1 MTEVEDPV
9 TTLVRLFKTNMRVVN
24 DDNSIANIYA
34 SREWYDR
41 ELLKNYDGQVTVGL
55 RQPSSIR
62 PVSLNHALTQRV
74 LNFKVDCWTLD
85 KAGKQ
90 AGNRTR
96 SKLREEILRV
106 VRQKRFSP
114 NETLYDFCGL
124 GLAGPHDAF
133 QAASGA
139 DLIPSSS
146 NWIEFTAVQY
156 QNLWYSDDTRA
167 SKSTSVDLE
176 YAMILFKIKLETSKH
191 DPYENSVSKIVL
203 SFEGYG
209 TAPAGSGVTVKAWN
223 HVTAAWENA
232 QTSSG
237 DSDETIAIT
246 STANLTDFIEMDS
259 QGVGYIY
266 VLARTSNPSDGVTPA
281 VLHCDYVKCTLT
293 VTGLT
298 HIKFG
303 TFHDADD
310 VSVKPFLL
318 HTEFQV
324 IGWMF
329 ENVPAT

>member
-9 TTLVRLFKTNMRVVN
+9 TTLVRLFKANVRVVN

-55 RQPSSIR
+55 RQPSQIK
-62 PVSLNHALTQRV
+62 PVSLTHALTQRI

-85 KAGKQ
+85 RVGKQ

-96 SKLREEILRV
+96 SKLREEILRI

-114 NETLYDFCGL
+114 NETLYDYCGL
-124 GLAGPHDAF
+124 GLAGPHHAF
-133 QAASGA
+133 QAASTA
-139 DLIPSSS
+139 ELTPSSS
-146 NWIEFTAVQY
+146 NWTEFTALQY

-167 SKSTSVDLE
+167 SKSTSVNLE
-176 YAMILFKIKLETSKH
+176 YAMLLFKVKLETAKY
-191 DPYENSVSKIVL
+191 DPHEDNVNKISL
-203 SFEGYG
+203 SLEGYG
-209 TAPAGSGVTVKAWN
+209 TAPAGNGVTIKVWN
-223 HVTAAWENA
+223 NVSATWENA

-237 DSDETIAIT
+237 SSDEVVTIT
-246 STANLTDFIEMDS
+246 LTADMASFVEMDS

-266 VLARTSNPSDGVTPA
+266 LLARTTNPSDGVTPA

-303 TFHDADD
+303 SFHDADD

>member
-1 MTEVEDPV
+1 MSEVEDPV
-9 TTLVRLFKTNMRVVN
+9 TTLVRLFKTYIRVVN

-41 ELLKNYDGQVTVGL
+41 ELLKNHDAQVTVGL
-55 RQPSSIR
+55 RQPSSIK

-74 LNFKVDCWTLD
+74 LNFKVDCWTID
-85 KAGKQ
+85 KVGKQ

-133 QAASGA
+133 HAASTA
-139 DLIPSSS
+139 ELIPSSS
-146 NWIEFTAVQY
+146 NWVEFTALQY
-156 QNLWYSDDTRA
+156 QNLWYSDDSRI
-167 SKSTSVDLE
+167 SKSTSVNLE
-176 YAMILFKIKLETSKH
+176 YAMILFKIKLETSKY
-191 DPYENSVSKIVL
+191 DPHENSVNRIVL

-209 TAPAGSGVTVKAWN
+209 TSPTGNGVTVKVWN
-223 HVTAAWENA
+223 HVNGAWENA

-237 DSDETIAIT
+237 GSDETIT
-246 STANLTDFIEMDS
+246 TALTADLASFIEMDS

-266 VLARTSNPSDGVTPA
+266 LLARTSNPSDGVSPA
-281 VLHCDYVKCTLT
+281 VLHCDYMKCTLT

-303 TFHDADD
+303 TFQDADD

-318 HTEFQV
+318 HIEFQV